1 MITNHLPMHPVVQQL
16 INRGG
21 ALRLNHLPCA
31 ANQSPIKTKPMQS
44 ARLPRLT
51 LRRLII
57 LLAMLSGLITLGI
70 GFYASYKVQRDS
82 LIQSTLAANHAY
94 AAKLADGTEVF
105 FRSAQQQ
112 LAFSAEVISA
122 QFNDDQV
129 LDREARRL
137 RRQTD
142 SFNAVIITSAQGR
155 VRATAPNTGILVG
168 QKLESPGARQALSE
182 RKPLISSPYVSAL
195 GTLVVLISHPIVGAD
210 NTYLGY
216 VGGVIYLRELN
227 ILHSMLGEH
236 FYQDGS
242 YLYAVDQTRRLLYH
256 PQPTR
261 LGSVVGENAAIDKVL
276 RGESGSLRVTN
287 SQGVDMLAGYA
298 PSPAPGWGIVAQRPT
313 ADTLHPLDDLMLRVL
328 RETAPLAMITL
339 LCIWI
344 LARLI
349 TRPLSQLA
357 QSASEMDAPD
367 SAERIQRIRSW
378 YLEVAQLKRA
388 MQVGIT
394 LLHQRIGKLKLDAQ
408 TDPMTGLHNRRG
420 LALALDVLSA
430 SGRPVGVIA
439 LDIDHFKRINDSH
452 GHDVGDEVIRHMA
465 QLMKTCSRDADILCR
480 SGGEEFLMLLPDADI
495 ESATRVAERLRGSVE
510 QERIPVVEH
519 ITISLG
525 IAVWPEHADNLER
538 VLKLADAALYLAKQR
553 GRNRAEIAEPD
564 AAIS

>member
-1 MITNHLPMHPVVQQL
+1 M
-16 INRGG
+16 
-21 ALRLNHLPCA
+21 
-31 ANQSPIKTKPMQS
+31 
-44 ARLPRLT
+44 PRLD

-70 GFYASYKVQRDS
+70 GFYASYKVQRNS
-82 LIQSTLAANHAY
+82 LIDSTLAANRAY
-94 AAKLADGTEVF
+94 AAKLADGTEIF

-112 LAFSAEVISA
+112 LAVSAEVIAA
-122 QFNDDQV
+122 QFHDD
-129 LDREARRL
+129 EALTKESRRL

-142 SFNAVIITSAQGR
+142 SFNAVIITNAQGR
-155 VRATAPNTGILVG
+155 VRSTAPNTGVLVG
-168 QKLESPGARQALSE
+168 QKLESPGARQALGE

-195 GTLVVLISHPIVGAD
+195 GTLVVLISHPIFDAD
-210 NTYLGY
+210 GRYLGY
-216 VGGVIYLRELN
+216 VGGVIYLKELN
-227 ILHSMLGEH
+227 ILHSMLGQH

-261 LGSVVGENAAIDKVL
+261 LGSVVAENTVIDKVL
-276 RGESGSLRVTN
+276 RGESGSLRVIN

-298 PSPAPGWGIVAQRPT
+298 ASPAAGWGIVAQRPT
-313 ADTLHPLDDLMLRVL
+313 VDTLHPLDDLMLKVI
-328 RETAPLAMITL
+328 RETAPLALLTL
-339 LCIWI
+339 LCIWG

-378 YLEVAQLKRA
+378 YFEAAQLKRA
-388 MQVGIT
+388 MLVGIT

-408 TDPMTGLHNRRG
+408 TDPLTGLHNRRG
-420 LALALDVLSA
+420 LSLALDVLNA
-430 SGRPVGVIA
+430 AGRPVGVIA
-439 LDIDHFKRINDSH
+439 LDIDHFKRINDTY
-452 GHDVGDEVIRHMA
+452 GHDAGDDVIRHMA

-525 IAVWPEHADNLER
+525 IAVWPLHAENIER
-538 VLKLADAALYLAKQR
+538 ALKLADGALYLAKQQ
-553 GRNRAEIAEPD
+553 GRNRSEVAEPD
-564 AAIS
+564 PATP

>member
-1 MITNHLPMHPVVQQL
+1 M
-16 INRGG
+16 
-21 ALRLNHLPCA
+21 
-31 ANQSPIKTKPMQS
+31 
-44 ARLPRLT
+44 PRLD

-82 LIQSTLAANHAY
+82 LIDSTLAANRAY
-94 AAKLADGTEVF
+94 AAKLADGTEIF

-112 LAFSAEVISA
+112 LAVSAEVIAA
-122 QFNDDQV
+122 QFHDD
-129 LDREARRL
+129 EALTKESRRL
-137 RRQTD
+137 RQQTN
-142 SFNAVIITSAQGR
+142 SFNAVIITNAQGR
-155 VRATAPNTGILVG
+155 VRTTAPNTGVLVG
-168 QKLESPGARQALSE
+168 QKLESPGARQALGE

-195 GTLVVLISHPIVGAD
+195 GTLVVLISHPIFDAD
-210 NTYLGY
+210 GTYLGY
-216 VGGVIYLRELN
+216 VGGVIYLKELN
-227 ILHSMLGEH
+227 ILHSMLGQH

-261 LGSVVGENAAIDKVL
+261 LGSVVAENTVIDKVL
-276 RGESGSLRVTN
+276 RGESGSLRVIN

-298 PSPAPGWGIVAQRPT
+298 ASPAAGWGIVAQRPT
-313 ADTLHPLDDLMLRVL
+313 VDTLHPLDDLMLQVI
-328 RETAPLAMITL
+328 RETAPLALLTL
-339 LCIWI
+339 LCIWG

-378 YLEVAQLKRA
+378 YFEAAQLKRA
-388 MQVGIT
+388 MLVGIT

-408 TDPMTGLHNRRG
+408 TDPLTGLHNRRG
-420 LALALDVLSA
+420 LSLALDVLNA
-430 SGRPVGVIA
+430 AGRPVGVIA
-439 LDIDHFKRINDSH
+439 LDIDHFKRINDTY
-452 GHDVGDEVIRHMA
+452 GHDAGDDVIRHMA

-525 IAVWPEHADNLER
+525 IAVWPLHAESTER
-538 VLKLADAALYLAKQR
+538 ALKLADAALYLAKQQ
-553 GRNRAEIAEPD
+553 GRNRSEVAEPD
-564 AAIS
+564 PATP

>member
-1 MITNHLPMHPVVQQL
+1 
-16 INRGG
+16 
-21 ALRLNHLPCA
+21 
-31 ANQSPIKTKPMQS
+31 MQP
-44 ARLPRLT
+44 ARLPRLD

-57 LLAMLSGLITLGI
+57 LLATLSGVITLGI

-82 LIQSTLAANHAY
+82 LIQSTLAANSAY

-112 LAFSAEVISA
+112 LAISAEVLA
-122 QFNDDQV
+122 TQFDDAAT
-129 LDREARRL
+129 LDKEARRL

-142 SFNAVIITSAQGR
+142 SFNAVIITSARGR

-168 QKLESPGARQALSE
+168 QKLESPGALQALGE
-182 RKPLISSPYVSAL
+182 RKPLISRPYTSAL
-195 GTLVVLISHPIVGAD
+195 GTPVVLISHPIVSADGA
-210 NTYLGY
+210 YLGY
-216 VGGVIYLRELN
+216 VGGVIYLKELN
-227 ILHSMLGEH
+227 MLHSMLGEH

-256 PQPTR
+256 PQPER
-261 LGSVVGENAAIDKVL
+261 LGTVVAKNEVIDKVL
-276 RGESGSLRVTN
+276 RGESGSLRVIN

-298 PSPAPGWGIVAQRPT
+298 ASPASGWGIVAQRPT
-313 ADTLHPLDDLMLRVL
+313 ADTLRPLDDLMLKVIG
-328 RETAPLAMITL
+328 ETAPLALLTL

-357 QSASEMDAPD
+357 ESASEMDAPD
-367 SAERIQRIRSW
+367 SADRIQRIRSW
-378 YLEVAQLKRA
+378 YFEAAQLKRA

-408 TDPMTGLHNRRG
+408 TDPLTGLHNRRG
-420 LALALDVLSA
+420 LALALDVLTA
-430 SGRPVGVIA
+430 AGRPVGVIA
-439 LDIDHFKRINDSH
+439 LDIDHFKRINDTY
-452 GHDVGDEVIRHMA
+452 GHDAGDEVIRHMA
-465 QLMKTCSRDADILCR
+465 QLMKACSRDADILCR

-510 QERIPVVEH
+510 QERIPVVDH

-525 IAVWPEHADNLER
+525 IAVWPEHADSIER
-538 VLKLADAALYLAKQR
+538 ALKLADAALYLAKQR
-553 GRNRAEIAEPD
+553 GRNRAELAEP
-564 AAIS
+564 APATP

>member
-1 MITNHLPMHPVVQQL
+1 
-16 INRGG
+16 
-21 ALRLNHLPCA
+21 
-31 ANQSPIKTKPMQS
+31 MQS
-44 ARLPRLT
+44 ARLPRLN

-57 LLAMLSGLITLGI
+57 LLAMLSGLVTLGI

-94 AAKLADGTEVF
+94 AAKLADGTEGF

-112 LAFSAEVISA
+112 LAVSAEVISA

-129 LDREARRL
+129 LDQEARRL

-142 SFNAVIITSAQGR
+142 SFNAVIITSVQGR

-168 QKLESPGARQALSE
+168 QKLESPGARQALDE

-195 GTLVVLISHPIVGAD
+195 GTLVVLISHPIVAAD

-261 LGSVVGENAAIDKVL
+261 LGSVVGENAAIDNVL

-298 PSPAPGWGIVAQRPT
+298 PSPAAGWGIVAQRPT